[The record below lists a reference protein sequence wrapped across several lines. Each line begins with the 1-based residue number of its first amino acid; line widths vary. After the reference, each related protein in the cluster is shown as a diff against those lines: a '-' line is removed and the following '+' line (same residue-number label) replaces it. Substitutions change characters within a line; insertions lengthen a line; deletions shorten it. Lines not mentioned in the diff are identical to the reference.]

1 VHERQSKFPLCGPC
15 SRRQG
20 PQIGFPPAKGEGC
33 YICGGLSEGLDKVSA
48 KVVPHLAKFEF
59 HTFSIGLVLPQG
71 VQEREDSLRSE
82 FRIRGGQTVK
92 SDFSNRLSSKIAK
105 RTRKRLD
112 KVRPDVTI
120 LVNLAAGT
128 VETASR
134 PAFLHARYTKP
145 RGVAQRR
152 SFCEK
157 CGGKGC
163 EACGGA
169 GYSTLPSVEGLVSK
183 KLGALLGAAKFKFT
197 WYGSEDAESA
207 VYPPGRPFVVE
218 AKNPLRR
225 SVPSQLRLRTG
236 KGGMLVSGIRTT
248 HARLGSPAFTFRTR
262 VSMLAERPVV
272 ATDVKRLQKEMRN
285 ALVQYRNNKGRL
297 VYKKVYSVR
306 ATSRG
311 KKVTADVRLDGGLP
325 VKRLVSGESV
335 SPSFSES
342 LRTQLRCQRFDIVG
356 VWPKRA
362 PVDGEG

>member
-1 VHERQSKFPLCGPC
+1 M
-15 SRRQG
+15 RQG
-20 PQIGFPPAKGEGC
+20 AQAGFPQAQGEGC
-33 YICGGLSEGLDKVSA
+33 YICGGLSEGLEEASA
-48 KVVPHLAKFEF
+48 RVVPRLSKFEF

-71 VQEREDSLRSE
+71 VQEREDNLRSE

-92 SDFSNRLSSKIAK
+92 SDFSNRLSSMIAG

-112 KVRPDVTI
+112 KVQPGVTI
-120 LVNLAAGT
+120 LVNLGTNT

-134 PAFLHARYTKP
+134 PAFIRARYTKP

-157 CGGKGC
+157 CGGRGC
-163 EACGGA
+163 EVCGGT

-183 KLGALLGAAKFKFT
+183 KLGTLLGATKFKFT

-236 KGGMLVSGIRTT
+236 KGGMLVSGMRVSS
-248 HARLGSPAFTFRTR
+248 ARINSPAFTFRTR
-262 VSMLAERPVV
+262 VSMLAERPIV
-272 ATDVKRLQKEMRN
+272 AAELRKLQKEMRN
-285 ALVQYRNNKGRL
+285 ALIQYRNNKGRL
-297 VYKKVYSVR
+297 VYKRVYSVR
-306 ATSRG
+306 VSARG
-311 KKVTADVRLDGGLP
+311 KKVTAEVRLDGGLP

-342 LRTQLRCQRFDIVG
+342 LRAQLRCERFDIMG
-356 VWPKRA
+356 VWPKPA
-362 PVDGEG
+362 PLGDQE